1 MKDKMTKK
9 DYYNL
14 IKEAMKDN
22 ADVIAFCDKEI
33 AAIDNK
39 AVKAKERAAKK
50 AAEGDALMDAVY
62 AALTDEAQIADA
74 ILAAIDVAEATV
86 GKVQYRANKLV
97 TEGKAEKAEVAVAD
111 ANGKVTKRVGYKLAE
126 QHKLGAICSFFIL

>member
-1 MKDKMTKK
+1 MTKK

-50 AAEGDALMDAVY
+50 AAEGDVLMDAVY

-126 QHKLGAICSFFIL
+126 